1 MTEDST
7 DLFDDL
13 FARRVVPVL
22 VPMPAPKAYSYAV
35 PEGMAVEP
43 GSIVQVPLGPR
54 QVVGVVWD
62 GADDGSVD
70 PKKLKSITQVFDC
83 PPLAKDMRAFLD
95 WVASYT
101 VSNTPCAVSPSMTL
115 DEVPAA

>member
-22 VPMPAPKAYSYAV
+22 VPMPAPKPYSYAV

-43 GSIVQVPLGPR
+43 GSIVQVPLGAPA
-54 QVVGVVWD
+54 
-62 GADDGSVD
+62 GAWRGLGRD
-70 PKKLKSITQVFDC
+70 
-83 PPLAKDMRAFLD
+83 R
-95 WVASYT
+95 
-101 VSNTPCAVSPSMTL
+101 
-115 DEVPAA
+115 